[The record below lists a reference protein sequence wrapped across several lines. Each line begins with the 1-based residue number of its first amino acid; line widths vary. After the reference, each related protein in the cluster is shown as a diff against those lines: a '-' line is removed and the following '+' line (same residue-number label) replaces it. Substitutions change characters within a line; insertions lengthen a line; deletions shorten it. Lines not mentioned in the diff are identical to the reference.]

1 MIIARVSWRRSSL
14 AKTRVKSSVVLCV
27 TLFVT
32 YAVERDCTRES
43 KGIIGRFIHCFVVYE
58 LFIVVIVTLTAV
70 CAVVGCCGC

>member
-43 KGIIGRFIHCFVVYE
+43 KGIVGRSIHCSVGCE
-58 LFIVVIVTLTAV
+58 LCIVIIVTLAAV